1 MAGLQIAYHAVVS
14 HLLSFPKGE
23 AALVD
28 TTGSFSPLR
37 LRDVIA
43 FRLQA
48 RLERE
53 RYQHSGYVYE
63 RMPDGEKTTEVI
75 LDEATSMLDRVR
87 VMRVFD
93 FAGVVEAVGEVAQ
106 MIEAAQLRA
115 EENEGGTS
123 SVRKDEIGDSEEE
136 LDEDEIPPDKETSSG
151 NMNIDGEVGRVGM
164 LIVDT
169 ISAAVGQ
176 VMSKSQIQGQALL
189 TSFMRSLHHLTGRH
203 CLCTILINAAV
214 GINPSKNPEYQGRPE
229 EHVSIFSSTLGK
241 PALGKTFTHPIDSSI
256 FLSAVPKTSEDATI
270 ACADGESFFQKA
282 FVVEVLK
289 DKRGSR
295 EGRWAAFEI
304 ADGVKIT
311 LFRS

>member
-1 MAGLQIAYHAVVS
+1 MALI
-14 HLLSFPKGE
+14 
-23 AALVD
+23 D
-28 TTGSFSPLR
+28 TTGSFSPHR

-48 RLERE
+48 RLERG

-63 RMPDGEKTTEVI
+63 RVSDGGRTTEAL
-75 LDEATSMLDRVR
+75 LDEATSMLDRVK

-106 MIEAAQLRA
+106 MIEAAHRGG
-115 EENEGGTS
+115 EETAGGVTG
-123 SVRKDEIGDSEEE
+123 VRNDEIGDSEEE
-136 LDEDEIPPDKETSSG
+136 LEDDETQPDKETSSG
-151 NMNIDGEVGRVGM
+151 HRDIGEEVGRVGM
-164 LIVDT
+164 LIIDT

-203 CLCTILINAAV
+203 HLCTILINAAV
-214 GINPSKNPEYQGRPE
+214 GINRSRNPEFQRRPE

-241 PALGKTFTHPIDSSI
+241 PALGKTFTHLIDTSV
-256 FLSAVPKTSEDATI
+256 FLSAVPKTSEDATV
-270 ACADGESFFQKA
+270 ACADGGGSFQKA
-282 FVVEVLK
+282 FVLEVLK
-289 DKRGSR
+289 DKHGSR

-304 ADGVKIT
+304 AEGIKIIPC
-311 LFRS
+311 RS